1 MKLNKKRKLLD
12 NIDKEITTLLNKRF
26 IVVEEIKKI
35 KEQQILPITDLKR
48 EKEVI
53 DKNKQYINKR
63 FYKQYE
69 DIYKVLLNA
78 SKEIQKQ
85 WASMV

>member
-85 WASMV
+85 